1 MRVALIVLAILTVLI
16 IGYGV
21 YVTSIGNSGVVAE
34 LKQNPMGKRAER
46 TMLLM
51 FPGGKMI
58 PVNYLREGN
67 RVYAG
72 ADGWWWRAFDGE
84 GSAVTML
91 IQGEVLAGHATVLLD
106 DQEFID
112 AVFSRLRPTVPEW
125 LPDWANGKL
134 VIVDLKAPASE
145 ARRRWA

>member
-51 FPGGKMI
+51 FSGGKMI

-91 IQGEVLAGHATVLLD
+91 IQGEVLAGHATV
-106 DQEFID
+106 
-112 AVFSRLRPTVPEW
+112 
-125 LPDWANGKL
+125 
-134 VIVDLKAPASE
+134 
-145 ARRRWA
+145 